1 MLILNE
7 VRRAFVACATI
18 GLFAAAAPAAEPPL
32 PTATE
37 VSAPPAGSPP
47 PVARPVKGE
56 WTEYRSA
63 HFTVLADSGPRRTLD
78 LLHRLERFRKILS
91 MLYPKL
97 TVDAPVDTQVLV
109 FRDPGTLERF
119 GPRYEGRAVEI
130 NGVFVPRPDA
140 NLILVNGS
148 SQTDPLPTIYH
159 EYMHYF
165 TATNFPPLP
174 VWFNEGLAECYE
186 TFRTDES
193 TAEIGRVKEDHVA
206 FLRGSI
212 LMPLEQLFSIGY
224 GSRDYNEGDR
234 RGVFYAESWAITH
247 YLLWDNPQRKP
258 QLADFLERL
267 EARRPP
273 VDAFRE
279 AFGTDLES
287 FQIEIKRHIEQNRFH
302 HTIAQ
307 FKDPSFEKEV
317 RTRGVDPDEA
327 AARLAEVAISF
338 DATRAP
344 EAEALLA
351 PALATAAPPAAT
363 WRALGQVRAAQGKPD
378 EAIEAY
384 AKAVAADPSDARA
397 GLFLGRAFLE
407 RSDAASIAAARA
419 TLRRVMQA
427 RPDLA
432 EPAIAF
438 GRALTSAPGAIGK
451 PDLDFAI
458 DRLQGV
464 LKVLPYRADA
474 AVDLTTLYV
483 ERGDLDR
490 AEAFARSVL
499 PRLTDPA
506 LVESMRAYI
515 AARRPA
521 PEASPDVTA
530 EEADPSSD
538 SPDDPP
544 PLPPLAPPART
555 ERTVQVVPVEGASGP
570 AEGRPGV
577 PDDAEVR
584 RLQSINPATLREGE
598 WYLVYNQAAALGNV
612 RRYKEALALL
622 DRLTPACR
630 YPYLKDPL
638 VALASRLRRDAA
650 RAGSAGR

>member
-1 MLILNE
+1 MHTLHE

-18 GLFAAAAPAAEPPL
+18 GLLATVAAAAAAPAAAAAED
-32 PTATE
+32 PT
-37 VSAPPAGSPP
+37 PAASSPP
-47 PVARPVKGE
+47 PATRPIKGE

-63 HFTVLADSGPRRTLD
+63 HFTVLADAAPRRALD
-78 LLHRLERFRKILS
+78 LLRRLERFRKILS

-97 TVDAPVDTQVLV
+97 TVDAPVETQVLV

-130 NGVFVPRPDA
+130 NGVFVSRPDA
-140 NLILVNGS
+140 NLILVSGS
-148 SQTDPLPTIYH
+148 SQIDPLPTVYH
-159 EYMHYF
+159 EFMHYF
-165 TATNFPPLP
+165 AATNFPPLP
-174 VWFNEGLAECYE
+174 LWFNEGLAECYE

-206 FLRGSI
+206 YLRGSI
-212 LMPLEQLFSIGY
+212 LMPLEQLFSIGHD
-224 GSRDYNEGDR
+224 SRDYNEGDR

-273 VDAFRE
+273 AEAFRE
-279 AFGTDLES
+279 AFGTDFES

-307 FKDPSFEKEV
+307 FKDQSFEKEV
-317 RTRGVDPDEA
+317 RTRAVDPDEA

-351 PALATAAPPAAT
+351 PALAAAAPPAAT

-378 EAIEAY
+378 EAIA
-384 AKAVAADPSDARA
+384 AWSKAVAADPSDARA

-407 RSDAASIAAARA
+407 RTDAASIAAARA

-438 GRALTSAPGAIGK
+438 GRALTMAPGAIAK

-458 DRLQGV
+458 ERLQGV
-464 LKVLPYRADA
+464 LKILPYRADA

-506 LVESMRAYI
+506 LVDSMRAYI
-515 AARRPA
+515 AARRPVPVA
-521 PEASPDVTA
+521 TPGAVADGTDPAAEA
-530 EEADPSSD
+530 
-538 SPDDPP
+538 PDDPP
-544 PLPPLAPPART
+544 PLAPVAPPPSAART
-555 ERTVQVVPVEGASGP
+555 VPVGPTDITSGA

-577 PDDAEVR
+577 PDDAEIR
-584 RLQSINPATLREGE
+584 RLRSIDPAALREGE

-622 DRLTPACR
+622 DRMTPACR
-630 YPYLKDPL
+630 YPDLKDQL
-638 VALASRLRRDAA
+638 VALATRLRRDAA